1 MKPSEKIKLLGFKSM
16 AEVAASV
23 GEPRNNL
30 IRWNDTKPR
39 RLELILKGL
48 VFERMN
54 AQLNGVFDG
63 IEEDEEGFG

>member
-16 AEVAASV
+16 DEAANAA
-23 GEPRNNL
+23 GEPSRNL
-30 IRWNDTKPR
+30 MRWSKTYPR

-54 AQLNGVFDG
+54 DQLNEIFDG
-63 IEEDEEGFG
+63 IEEDEEGFE